1 MWVKQN
7 KYKSMFP
14 QPLCLVNILT
24 NQSLSQANRGHEST
38 GSDTSISIYFEAQNN
53 IPSEFADNEQSA

>member
-1 MWVKQN
+1 
-7 KYKSMFP
+7 MFP
-14 QPLCLVNILT
+14 QPLWLVNILT

-38 GSDTSISIYFEAQNN
+38 GSDTSISIYFETQNN